1 MEFNA
6 VYNSASI
13 MDVTPFLQ
21 PIVNVLD
28 GTLAGV
34 EILCRVETNKGYILN
49 QFQIEELEAPGRA
62 DFYARQLLLKTV
74 EQLSRYNAIGNIP
87 QGFIFTL
94 NITASQIMSEAMKK
108 EIVRFKHCFPSN
120 VEVLLEIVERNVMD
134 LTEGLI
140 ESIAFY
146 DSIGVKIAIDDAG
159 INSAAMRYFGITNV
173 AMLKLDR
180 SVTRITEKNELI
192 HKKLVNSIVS
202 LSSFCDVKVIAE
214 GVENSNQQHAL
225 EECGISLMQG
235 FYYSKPVPVK
245 EFCILLSKFG
255 GQGDL
260 DPPSPDSFCI
270 LS

>member
-1 MEFNA
+1 MELNA
-6 VYNSASI
+6 VYNSESI

-28 GTLAGV
+28 GTLAGG

-74 EQLSRYNAIGNIP
+74 EQLSRYNAIDRIP
-87 QGFIFTL
+87 QRFFFTL

-120 VEVLLEIVERNVMD
+120 IEVLLEIVERNVTD
-134 LTEGLI
+134 LTERI
-140 ESIAFY
+140 IDSIAFY
-146 DSIGVKIAIDDAG
+146 HSIGVKIAIDDAG

-180 SVTRITEKNELI
+180 SVTRINEKYELK
-192 HKKLVNSIVS
+192 HEKLINSIVS
-202 LSSFCDVKVIAE
+202 LSNFCDVKVIAE
-214 GVENSNQQHAL
+214 GVEDSNQQNAL
-225 EECGISLMQG
+225 EDCGIYLMQG
-235 FYYSKPVPVK
+235 YYFSKPVSILD
-245 EFCILLSKFG
+245 FC
-255 GQGDL
+255 
-260 DPPSPDSFCI
+260 SFLNVSGI
-270 LS
+270 KG